1 MTSLSP
7 PQWMSLFPTFLFCYR
22 KYQLSSLKVNRLLYS
37 SPSRRYTI
45 PHYNN
50 NFNDQIIAACSNLP
64 NDPNVHLVMCD
75 NLLNSKGS
83 DVMHDN
89 KHIKKQHLDLFP
101 TNLAEAIRRRSKKP
115 PADSSSPRR
124 NQLRL
129 DRLES
134 TILTVMP
141 SGTFPVGT
149 TVYENINNH
158 NSSRDL
164 TIRKSRYHNTEPPP
178 LC

>member
-1 MTSLSP
+1 MDEFVSDLSVLLPQVSTEFPKSKSSTLLFSLEEIYY
-7 PQWMSLFPTFLFCYR
+7 PTL
-22 KYQLSSLKVNRLLYS
+22 QQ
-37 SPSRRYTI
+37 
-45 PHYNN
+45 

-134 TILTVMP
+134 AILTVMP

-149 TVYENINNH
+149 TIYENINNH

>member
-1 MTSLSP
+1 M
-7 PQWMSLFPTFLFCYR
+7 Y
-22 KYQLSSLKVNRLLYS
+22 
-37 SPSRRYTI
+37 
-45 PHYNN
+45 
-50 NFNDQIIAACSNLP
+50 
-64 NDPNVHLVMCD
+64 D
-75 NLLNSKGS
+75 NLLNSKES

-89 KHIKKQHLDLFP
+89 KHTKKQHLGLLA
-101 TNLAEAIRRRSKKP
+101 TNLVEVVEAIRGRSKKP
-115 PADSSSPRR
+115 PPDSCSPRR

-134 TILTVMP
+134 TTLTVMP

-164 TIRKSRYHNTEPPP
+164 TIRKSRYRNSHHLSASWLLPGSFKSENSQVEIPKE
-178 LC
+178 LISLFKLIKCLI